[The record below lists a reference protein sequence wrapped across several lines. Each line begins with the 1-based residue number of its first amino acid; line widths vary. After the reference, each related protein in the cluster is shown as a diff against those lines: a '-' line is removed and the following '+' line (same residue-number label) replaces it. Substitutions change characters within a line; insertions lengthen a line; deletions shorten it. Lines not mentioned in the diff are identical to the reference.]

1 MKSSF
6 SLIEVIF
13 SFVILSLVIVN
24 ISKSFQSNSDNV
36 EIFYELQSIENS
48 FIENT
53 KVESKGNIEFK

>member
-24 ISKSFQSNSDNV
+24 ISKSFQSKSDNV
-36 EIFYELQSIENS
+36 EIFYELQSMENS